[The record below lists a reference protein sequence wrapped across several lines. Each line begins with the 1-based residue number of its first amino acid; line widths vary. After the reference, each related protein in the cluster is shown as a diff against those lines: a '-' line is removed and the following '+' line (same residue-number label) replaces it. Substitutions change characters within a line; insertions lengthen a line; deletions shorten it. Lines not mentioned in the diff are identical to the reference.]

1 MDKIDKNSTLPMHQQ
16 LYIILKDK
24 IQSGLYKEE
33 TIIPSESEIQ
43 KEYGI
48 SRITVR
54 RAVSDLEHD
63 GYVSKKRGVGAVV
76 LSQKKYK
83 DSFLFSGF
91 TDDAKNRGEIPGSII
106 LDCKEIEAN
115 VKVSEMLRIE
125 LGEKIGYLKRLRLL
139 NGRIVGL
146 HETYIS
152 LRYGFHIIDSD
163 FNSLTSLYDF
173 YDKHGIELGYADET
187 IEAKMPSAAIKNELY
202 MDETQPVFY
211 RERTTYDSSGDIV
224 EYSQNYYKADSYKYY
239 VHLDKKKK

>member
-1 MDKIDKNSTLPMHQQ
+1 MNSIDKNADLPMHQQ
-16 LYIILKDK
+16 LYIILKDR
-24 IQSGLYKEE
+24 INNGDYKEDS
-33 TIIPSESEIQ
+33 IIPSEAEIQ
-43 KEYGI
+43 KEFNI

-54 RAVSDLEHD
+54 RAVTDLEHD
-63 GYVSKKRGVGAVV
+63 GFVRKKRGVGAVV
-76 LSQKKYK
+76 LHQKKYR

-91 TDDAKNRGEIPGSII
+91 TDDAKSRGEIPGSII
-106 LDCKEIEAN
+106 LECKEIEAS
-115 VKVSEMLRIE
+115 VMVSEMLQIE
-125 LGEKIGYLKRLRLL
+125 VGEKIGYLKRLRLL

-187 IEAKMPSAAIKNELY
+187 IEAKMPTAIIRNELY
-202 MDETQPVFY
+202 MDEIQPVFY
-211 RERTTYDSSGDIV
+211 RERKTYDSSGNII

-239 VHLDKKKK
+239 VHLDKKND